1 VLCAVS
7 CDLCDR
13 RKKKEGV
20 KEFSRN
26 VHSRA
31 GDPGSDPQIRSQ
43 IPDPFWQ
50 RNRID
55 EYRIIDLI

>member
-1 VLCAVS
+1 VTLCVLCAVS

-31 GDPGSDPQIRSQ
+31 GDPGSDPQI
-43 IPDPFWQ
+43 PFG
-50 RNRID
+50 RETESTNT
-55 EYRIIDLI
+55 ELST